1 VKTSGTRMVT
11 ALMAAGVL
19 ALATAGRVQAADE
32 AAVKR
37 GMEVYASATP
47 KCSMCHSIEGKGN
60 KKYPLDGVGSKLSA
74 ADIREWI
81 VNPPVMIEKS
91 KSTAKPAMKAY
102 SKLPKAD
109 VDALVAYMES
119 LKKK

>member
-1 VKTSGTRMVT
+1 VKTSGSRLATT
-11 ALMAAGVL
+11 LMAAGVL
-19 ALATAGRVQAADE
+19 TFTMAGGAQAADE

-37 GMEVYASATP
+37 GMEVYAKATP
-47 KCSMCHSIEGKGN
+47 KCSMCHAIEGKGN

-74 ADIREWI
+74 AEIREWI
-81 VNPPVMIEKS
+81 VNPQAMIDKT

-102 SKLPKAD
+102 SKLEKAD

-119 LKKK
+119 LKK